1 MYVQSYCCAFVTFPT
16 RNIPFHPTNSAKNLS
31 LPQSDTLL
39 NLDPVRV
46 RPSDKCRR
54 PWSVREIQMEMDA
67 SVPDQPLG
75 PARGLAKGVESQTTA
90 AGHRPVTSSV
100 SSKSTEQQ
108 KALRQRDGHLPTARR
123 HLGSASWGWP
133 AASNQQ
139 ITPPVVL
146 PFISLSPL
154 TTYPLEW
161 PGQNGLILNLVAVG
175 RFVSGLRFNSR
186 VSYCKM

>member
-1 MYVQSYCCAFVTFPT
+1 MLRFC
-16 RNIPFHPTNSAKNLS
+16 NIPDQEYSIPSHKFSKES
-31 LPQSDTLL
+31 LPPPIRYSFESRPRPCQTFWQMQTALIGKGDSDG
-39 NLDPVRV
+39 NGRV
-46 RPSDKCRR
+46 CC
-54 PWSVREIQMEMDA
+54 W
-67 SVPDQPLG
+67 

-108 KALRQRDGHLPTARR
+108 KALRQRDGHLPPARR

-133 AASNQQ
+133 ADHPSSR
-139 ITPPVVL
+139 PPLHLV
-146 PFISLSPL
+146 ISSHNLSSRM
-154 TTYPLEW
+154 TWSE
-161 PGQNGLILNLVAVG
+161 ILNLVAVG